1 MKKELLKIAQE
12 SLSSDEVNAV
22 IKEKFMDA
30 LGNAIENAFSWGDAK
45 HAIEEKVTEVMVP
58 YIERYD
64 FSEYLPKLDSVLTE
78 IVNSDFCIGN
88 KKVLENFKN
97 LMIEPEQKEIKL
109 TDLFKAWIKQCERDI
124 DTDGL
129 DIDYDDGVSYQSV
142 ECEMR
147 FELEDKP
154 SWSSIQRAV
163 ITFENEHDEK
173 LNVEIPVSKWIWDS
187 GKEEPYTLSV
197 YKDLIISSL
206 RNLSEFEVLLLRL
219 SRAGTAIVIDKEY
232 EDDYIQPEE
241 EPEEEPE
248 AEFH

>member
-1 MKKELLKIAQE
+1 MKEELLKIASE
-12 SLSSDEVNAV
+12 SLSSDEVGEIV
-22 IKEKFMDA
+22 KEKFMNA
-30 LGNAIENAFSWGDAK
+30 LENAIENAFHWGDAK
-45 HAIEEKVTEVMVP
+45 NAIENKVKEVMVP
-58 YIERYD
+58 YIESYD

-97 LMIEPEQKEIKL
+97 LMIKPEQKETKL
-109 TDLFKAWIKQCERDI
+109 TDLFNAWIKQCERDI

-129 DIDYDDGVSYQSV
+129 DIDYDDVVSYQSV

-187 GKEEPYTLSV
+187 GKEEPYTLSA
-197 YKDLIISSL
+197 YKDLTISSL

-232 EDDYIQPEE
+232 DNSYIQPEK
-241 EPEEEPE
+241 EPE

>member
-1 MKKELLKIAQE
+1 MKEELLKIASE
-12 SLSSDEVNAV
+12 SLSSDEVSEIV
-22 IKEKFMDA
+22 KEKFMNA
-30 LGNAIENAFSWGDAK
+30 LAGAIEDAFRWGDAK
-45 HAIEEKVTEVMVP
+45 HAIEEKVKEVMVP
-58 YIERYD
+58 YIESYD

-88 KKVLENFKN
+88 KKILENFKD
-97 LMIEPEQKEIKL
+97 LMVEPEQKEIKL

-124 DTDGL
+124 DTEDL

-154 SWSSIQRAV
+154 SWSRVQRAV

-173 LNVEIPVSKWIWDS
+173 LNVEIPVSKRIWGN
-187 GKEEPYTLSV
+187 GKEEPYTLSS
-197 YKDLIISSL
+197 YKDLTISSL

-232 EDDYIQPEE
+232 DDSYIQPEK
-241 EPEEEPE
+241 EPETD
-248 AEFH
+248 FH

>member
-1 MKKELLKIAQE
+1 MKEELLKIAQE
-12 SLSSDEVNAV
+12 SLSSDEASEIV
-22 IKEKFMDA
+22 KRKFMKA
-30 LGNAIENAFSWGDAK
+30 LESAIEDAFRWGDAK
-45 HAIEEKVTEVMVP
+45 AAIEKKVKEVMVP
-58 YIERYD
+58 YIESYD

-124 DTDGL
+124 DTDDL

-154 SWSSIQRAV
+154 SWSSTQRAV

-187 GKEEPYTLSV
+187 GKEEPYKLSV
-197 YKDLIISSL
+197 YKDLMISSL
-206 RNLSEFEVLLLRL
+206 RGLNEFEVLLLRL
-219 SRAGTAIVIDKEY
+219 SRAGTAIIIDEEY
-232 EDDYIQPEE
+232 DGGYIHPGK
-241 EPEEEPE
+241 EPE
-248 AEFH
+248 ASFS

>member
-1 MKKELLKIAQE
+1 MKEELLKIAQE
-12 SLSSDEVNAV
+12 SLSSDEVSDIV
-22 IKEKFMDA
+22 KEKFKNALASAVEDA
-30 LGNAIENAFSWGDAK
+30 FRWGDAK
-45 HAIEEKVTEVMVP
+45 HAIEDKVKEVMVP
-58 YIERYD
+58 YIENYD

-88 KKVLENFKN
+88 KKILENFKK
-97 LMIEPEQKEIKL
+97 LMLEPEQGEIKL
-109 TDLFKAWIKQCERDI
+109 TDLFKAWVKQCEKDI

-142 ECEMR
+142 DCEMR

-154 SWSSIQRAV
+154 SWSSCQRAV

-197 YKDLIISSL
+197 YKDLMISSL
-206 RNLSEFEVLLLRL
+206 RNLSEFDVLLLRL
-219 SRAGTAIVIDKEY
+219 SRAGTAIIIDKESY
-232 EDDYIQPEE
+232 YDYIQPEA
-241 EPEEEPE
+241 EPE
-248 AEFH
+248 ASFS